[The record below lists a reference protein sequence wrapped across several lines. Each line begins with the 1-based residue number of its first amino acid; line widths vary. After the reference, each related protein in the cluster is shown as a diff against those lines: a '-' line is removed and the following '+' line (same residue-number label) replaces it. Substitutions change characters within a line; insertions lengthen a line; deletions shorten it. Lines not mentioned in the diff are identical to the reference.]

1 MVSPFT
7 TPADVERKT
16 LMILRILHEAG
27 QPVGSRLISRRMQDR
42 GLPSSERAVR
52 YHFKLMDERG
62 LTRLIGNRDG
72 RVITDKGIEEIGR
85 ARVRDK
91 VGLANSRIEI
101 LAFQT
106 TFEPETGRG
115 LLPVNISLLSEETFP
130 DALRIMEPVFNA
142 GYTVSR
148 LVAVAG
154 PGQRL
159 AGLLVPEGRVGLAT
173 VCSIVVNG
181 VLLKNGIPMDSK
193 FGGILQ
199 VKNRHPLRFVELIH
213 YSGSSLAPS
222 EVFIRGKM
230 TSVRSVVDEGE
241 GMILANFRE
250 IPAPCL
256 PLMEQQLA
264 GLARAGIDGILMKGD
279 VSEPVCQTPVEM
291 NRVGIVLI
299 GGLNP
304 VACVGEAGLDVDNRA
319 MSAVMEYGEMEPF
332 DQLLKRHQ
340 GQPTNRKKAAPRR
353 SREGTPGRKQNQ
365 EY

>member
-1 MVSPFT
+1 MGSLFT
-7 TPADVERKT
+7 NPADVERKT

-27 QPVGSRLISRRMQDR
+27 QSVGSRLISRKMLDR

-52 YHFKLMDERG
+52 YHLKLMDERG
-62 LTRLIGNRDG
+62 LTRLIGKRDG
-72 RVITDKGIEEIGR
+72 RVITDRGIEEIGR

-91 VGLANSRIEI
+91 VGLANSRIES

-106 TFEPETGRG
+106 TFKPETGRG
-115 LLPVNISLLSEETFP
+115 LLPVNISLMPEETFP
-130 DALRIMEPVFNA
+130 DAVRIMEPVFEA
-142 GYTVSR
+142 GYAVSQC
-148 LVAVAG
+148 VAVAG

-159 AGLLVPEGRVGLAT
+159 AGLLVPEGRVAMAT

-181 VLLKNGIPMDSK
+181 VLLKHGIPMDSK

-199 VKNRHPLRFVELIH
+199 VRNRHPLRFVELIY
-213 YSGSSLAPS
+213 YSGSSLDPS

-230 TSVRSVVDEGE
+230 TSVRSVVAEGE

-250 IPAPCL
+250 IPAACL

-264 GLARAGIDGILMKGD
+264 GLARAGIDGVLVKGE
-279 VSEPVCQTPVEM
+279 VSEPVCQTPVEV

-304 VACVGEAGLDVDNRA
+304 VACVEEAGMDVDNRA
-319 MSAVMEYGEMEPF
+319 MSAVMEFGDMEPF
-332 DQLLKRHQ
+332 DQVLKRCRAR
-340 GQPTNRKKAAPRR
+340 TRLRKKTARR
-353 SREGTPGRKQNQ
+353 RAGEGSPGK
-365 EY
+365 E